1 MARRDHKRCAHH
13 LQVTKETTSTGGRLT
28 NHLLAVQHVPV
39 SRGLCG
45 RDKQQSCKQ
54 ILMHS
59 AMTSP
64 SCRSQA
70 GQAAH
75 ASPDAAGAVQKE
87 LAGFLKGCP
96 GGVVAL
102 DNAQKLH
109 PALLPVFINA
119 LSEQGSFEVHPLSCA
134 RLCRRVRK

>member
-1 MARRDHKRCAHH
+1 MRYSAYCVHH
-13 LQVTKETTSTGGRLT
+13 QACNL
-28 NHLLAVQHVPV
+28 
-39 SRGLCG
+39 
-45 RDKQQSCKQ
+45 
-54 ILMHS
+54 
-59 AMTSP
+59 
-64 SCRSQA
+64 QA

-87 LAGFLKGCP
+87 LAGFLKRCP

-119 LSEQGSFEVHPLSCA
+119 LSEQGSFEVPPLS
-134 RLCRRVRK
+134 RPVGLCRGKRLDGPIQCISLQQERPSSESVSQRLVCELLSTLLEPIQWA